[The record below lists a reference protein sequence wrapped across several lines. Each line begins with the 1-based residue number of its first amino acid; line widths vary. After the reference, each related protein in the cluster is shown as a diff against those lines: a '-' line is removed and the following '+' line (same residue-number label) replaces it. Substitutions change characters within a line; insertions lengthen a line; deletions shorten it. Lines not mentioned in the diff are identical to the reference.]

1 MEGYL
6 DIGKIINT
14 HGVKGEVK
22 VIPFTDDPERY
33 RKLKQVYLDR
43 PSGLETY
50 HISGVKFFKN
60 TVIIKFKEINDM
72 ETAEALKE
80 TVIKIERKDAVKL
93 PKNSYFVCDILGC
106 EVIDENGRSL
116 GILKDVLQTGAND
129 VYVVRNENNREILIP
144 AIKSVVERISLED
157 KKINVTLPKGLL
169 DDEV

>member
-33 RKLKQVYLDR
+33 RKLEQVYLDR

-50 HISGVKFFKN
+50 HIFGVKFFKN